1 LLGFHPTWINWI
13 GQCIT
18 TSSFSI
24 LLDGSP
30 YGNFKPSR
38 GIRQRDPLSHFLFI
52 LGKIILSRLILR
64 DKALGS
70 LQGIN
75 VAPLSPPISHLLFAD
90 DVMIFARAKVQDANA
105 IFNCLST
112 YSKWSGQ
119 CINLSK
125 SAVFFNKNC
134 SVNAISEVNGI
145 LNLPLIPIMAKYLG
159 IPLFFSHNKRDAFMD
174 IKEDM
179 LRDYWLESQAFI
191 SSCSYYLVKI
201 CG

>member
-1 LLGFHPTWINWI
+1 MLML
-13 GQCIT
+13 
-18 TSSFSI
+18 
-24 LLDGSP
+24 
-30 YGNFKPSR
+30 
-38 GIRQRDPLSHFLFI
+38 
-52 LGKIILSRLILR
+52 
-64 DKALGS
+64 
-70 LQGIN
+70 
-75 VAPLSPPISHLLFAD
+75 
-90 DVMIFARAKVQDANA
+90 
-105 IFNCLST
+105 CLST